1 MKLPAP
7 YPNVSVIILTFNGER
22 YIDSLLESLSDQSF
36 PKKQIEIIVID
47 NASTDNTLAIVQNK
61 YPHIK
66 CVALEKNVGFACGNN
81 LGLQYARHD
90 FLVFL
95 NQDTV
100 CHRDWLGALVAGIAD
115 SGNIAACTSNI
126 IPPDADEFDAMDR
139 QAVFKSLYYCD
150 LSPFGYGRFRKNS
163 NARLVF
169 TKILSG
175 CSFAIRRETVNE
187 LGYLF
192 DEQFWMYAED
202 TDLSLR
208 IHNLG
213 RRICAARDSVVFHL
227 HHNGIRFKKD
237 RLTLSAGAIMN
248 RVYAFFKNMDAV
260 EFLLFLP
267 LLFFGG
273 IFKILE
279 FPLTPSRKALFFI
292 PFGIFSMACMLLAL
306 FHLPKFAA
314 GKRLVMKQRRV
325 TGFPILK
332 QVLKHGL

>member
-1 MKLPAP
+1 MKSKS
-7 YPNVSVIILTFNGER
+7 PNVSVIILTYNGER

-36 PKKQIEIIVID
+36 PKAQMEIVVVD
-47 NASTDNTLAIVQNK
+47 NASKDNTLSIIQKK

-66 CVALEKNVGFACGNN
+66 HVALKKNVGFARGNN
-81 LGLQYARHD
+81 IGLQHAQHD
-90 FLVFL
+90 LLVFL

-100 CHRDWLGALVAGIAD
+100 CHRNWLSAMVAAMSD

-126 IPPDADEFDAMDR
+126 IPPEADEFHALDR
-139 QAVFKSLYYCD
+139 QAGYKTLHYCD
-150 LSPFGYGRFRKNS
+150 LSPFGYGRLRKNS
-163 NARLVF
+163 RSRRVF

-175 CSFAIRRETVNE
+175 CSFAIRRKTVDE

-213 RRICAARDSVVFHL
+213 RRICAVRDSVVFHF
-227 HHNGIRFKKD
+227 HHNGIQIKKG
-237 RLTLSAGAIMN
+237 RLNLSAQAIMN
-248 RVYAFFKNMDAV
+248 RVHAFFKNMDTM
-260 EFLLFLP
+260 EFLLFFP

-279 FPLTPSRKALFFI
+279 FPLTRSRKALLFI
-292 PFGIFSMACMLLAL
+292 PFGLFTMACMLLAL
-306 FHLPKFAA
+306 LDLPKFAA
-314 GKRLVMKQRRV
+314 KKRRVMKQRKV
-325 TGFPILK
+325 TRFPILK
-332 QVLKHGL
+332 RTLKHSL